1 VKRFLKYVIKGF
13 LILIGLV
20 MISYIVLVVYVSTH
34 KKMIIKQVTEEVGKK
49 INGNATIGDIE
60 LSFFRTFPKVSLLLN
75 KVVITDSLFSQH
87 HHHPFFEGKEIF
99 AQLSIAKLI
108 KKEFAIDGLKIVN
121 ANIYLFT
128 DTTGYTN
135 EYLFKFK
142 KNPPATE
149 DKTNEGD
156 ELKYI
161 NLKNVN
167 VIRDNKKQQKLYNI
181 LVNKLNIQLNDK
193 DSFLLISSKTD
204 LLIHDL
210 SFNLAKGSFL
220 KEKKFEGNFD
230 LRLHKSSEQLIADS
244 IDVKI
249 AGHPFNLSGAFDLQ
263 GTDPQFNLRIHTKD
277 ILYDFAKSLLTKKT
291 ADALSMVGLNKKL
304 NADASIIG
312 PLKGADPLIVVR
324 WDIKNSKLTTPFFD
338 FSNASFSGF
347 FTNEID
353 KNLPRKDTNS
363 KIQIN
368 NFSANWNGFPV
379 TSDHIEILNL
389 YKPLLAADLKS
400 NFPLTTLNDIMGS
413 NSIKL
418 TGGNGSANLT
428 YKGPIVRNNNTN
440 SFVNGVITFSDGTIL
455 YAPRDIEM
463 KNANGKLIF
472 KNSDVLVDNFHC
484 MVLDNKIIMN
494 GHANNLLTLINTE
507 PNKVSIDWNIYSP
520 SLNLSSFMYL
530 LKPAKKVKRNNHK
543 KAQLEKSSEKID
555 AILDQGSLHVNLK
568 TDKLQYKKFVANHVT
583 AEISLFPESYII
595 HHVSMQH
602 GGGSLDLSGS
612 LVNRNSNYH
621 QVTFTSSVKNVD
633 VNKIFSAFNNFGQ
646 NGIEAKNLEGKLTA
660 KANGTFGLNNDG
672 KAYPGSIASTIDF
685 SLKDGALIHYEPIK
699 KLQNVFFK
707 NRDFE
712 NIRFAELKDKLEIA
726 NEEIRINRME
736 IASTVFTLYVEG
748 VYSTKG
754 NTDLSVQIPLS
765 NLKKRGDDYD
775 PKNSGVTRKTGA
787 SLFLR
792 GRPGPDGTIQFKAD
806 IFNRFKKSKEKGK

>member
-1 VKRFLKYVIKGF
+1 MKKYLKYFIKGF
-13 LILIGLV
+13 IILIGLLV
-20 MISYIVLVVYVSTH
+20 ISYVVLLVYVSTH
-34 KKMIIKQVTEEVGKK
+34 KKLIIKQVTEEVEKK

-60 LSFFRTFPKVSLLLN
+60 LIFFRTFPKVSVLFN
-75 KVVITDSLFSQH
+75 NVVITDSLFSQ

-99 AQLSIAKLI
+99 AQLSITKLI

-128 DTTGYTN
+128 DTSGYTN

-142 KNPPATE
+142 KNTSALE
-149 DKTNEGD
+149 NKTNERN
-156 ELKYI
+156 ELKSI
-161 NLKNVN
+161 NLRNVN
-167 VIRDNKKQQKLYNI
+167 VIRDNKKKKKLYHI
-181 LVNKLNIQLNDK
+181 LANKLNIQLDDK

-204 LLIHDL
+204 LLIHNL

-220 KEKKFEGNFD
+220 KEKKIEGNFD

-277 ILYDFAKSLLTKKT
+277 ILYDFAKSLLPEKISK
-291 ADALSMVGLNKKL
+291 ALSIVSLDKKL
-304 NADASIIG
+304 NADAAVNG
-312 PLKGADPLIVVR
+312 PLKGGDPLIVVM
-324 WDIKNSKLTTPFFD
+324 WDVRKSKLTTPFFN

-347 FTNEID
+347 FTNETD
-353 KNLPRKDTNS
+353 KALPRKDTNS
-363 KIQIN
+363 KIQLN
-368 NFSANWNGFPV
+368 NFSAGWNGLTV
-379 TSDHIEILNL
+379 TSGNIEILNL
-389 YKPLLAADLKS
+389 YKPILTADLKS
-400 NFPLTTLNDIMGS
+400 DFPLITLNDILGS

-418 TGGNGSANLT
+418 TGGKGSANLT
-428 YKGPIVRNNNTN
+428 FKGPIERNNNTN
-440 SFVNGVITFSDGTIL
+440 FFINGEITFSDGTIM
-455 YAPRDIEM
+455 YAPREIEM

-472 KNSDVLVDNFHC
+472 KNSDVSVDNFHC
-484 MVLDNKIIMN
+484 VVLNNKIIMN

-507 PNKVSIDWNIYSP
+507 PNKVNIDWNIYSP

-530 LKPAKKVKRNNHK
+530 LKPEKNVKHNRHK
-543 KAQLEKSSEKID
+543 KAKLEKTSEKID
-555 AILDQGSLHVNLK
+555 AILDRGSLHVNLK
-568 TDKLQYKKFVANHVT
+568 TDKLQYKKFVASNI
-583 AEISLFPESYII
+583 AADISLFPESYVI

-646 NGIEAKNLEGKLTA
+646 DGIEAKNLEGKLTA

-672 KAYPGSIASTIDF
+672 KTYPGSIASTIDF
-685 SLKDGALIHYEPIK
+685 SLKDGALNHYEPIK
-699 KLQNVFFK
+699 KLQNFLFK

-726 NEEIRINRME
+726 NEEVRINRME
-736 IASTVFTLYVEG
+736 IASTLFSIYVEG

-765 NLKKRGDDYD
+765 NLKKRSTDYD
-775 PKNSGVTRKTGA
+775 PKNSGVTKKAGT